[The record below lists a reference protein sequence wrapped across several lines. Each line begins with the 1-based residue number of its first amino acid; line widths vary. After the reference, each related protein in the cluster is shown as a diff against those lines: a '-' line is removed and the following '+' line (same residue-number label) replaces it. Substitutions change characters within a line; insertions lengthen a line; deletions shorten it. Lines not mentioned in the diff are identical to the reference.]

1 MEELLGTKII
11 NNKFEEV
18 YTDDVV
24 KTKIISLLFTA
35 SWCSPC
41 TIFEKE
47 LMELYHEANLGEKIF
62 EVIHVSF
69 DKTED
74 AFKKSITNK
83 PWLFIP
89 FNDPKKK
96 ELADKFEIMSIPMF
110 LVLRPDGTVLS
121 DTGRKEIS
129 EDGLRVIDYWL
140 QSL

>member
-47 LMELYHEANLGEKIF
+47 LMELNHEANLGEKIF

-74 AFKKSITNK
+74 VFKKSITNK

-96 ELADKFEIMSIPMF
+96 ELVDKFEIMSIPMF
-110 LVLRPDGTVLS
+110 LVLKPDGTVLS